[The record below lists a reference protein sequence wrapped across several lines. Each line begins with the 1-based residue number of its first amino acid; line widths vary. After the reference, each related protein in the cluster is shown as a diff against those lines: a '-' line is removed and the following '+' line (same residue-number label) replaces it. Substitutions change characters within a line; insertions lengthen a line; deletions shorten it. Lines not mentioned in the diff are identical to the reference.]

1 MGKPKTLSQIQ
12 AQIEAWNSKHGIG
25 ADVTVRLD
33 DGRLVT
39 TKTASDAYVFGGHTS
54 VVFLIG
60 VKGLCALDRVT
71 PVQTAARAA

>member
-1 MGKPKTLSQIQ
+1 MRKPKTLSQIQ
-12 AQIEAWNSKHGIG
+12 AQVDAWNSKHGIG

-39 TKTASDAYVFGGHTS
+39 TKTASDAYVLGGHS
-54 VVFLIG
+54 PVLFLVG
-60 VKGLCALDRVT
+60 VKGCYALDRVT